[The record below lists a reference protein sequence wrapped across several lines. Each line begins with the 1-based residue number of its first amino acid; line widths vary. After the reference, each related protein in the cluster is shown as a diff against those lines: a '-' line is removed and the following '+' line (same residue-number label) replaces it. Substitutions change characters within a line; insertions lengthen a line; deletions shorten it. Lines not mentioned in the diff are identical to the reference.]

1 MEVEEIE
8 RLIIEAIPDA
18 KVKAQTEDGRHYQA
32 VVISETFRGMPR
44 VRQHQMV
51 YAALGEKLGSDEL
64 HAFALTTKTPE

>member
-1 MEVEEIE
+1 MEVKEIE
-8 RLIIEAIPDA
+8 DLIKAAIPDA
-18 KVKAQTEDGRHYQA
+18 IVKVQTEDGRHYQA
-32 VVISETFRGMPR
+32 VVISESFKEMAR

>member
-8 RLIIEAIPDA
+8 NMIREAIPDA
-18 KVKAQTEDGRHYQA
+18 VVKAETNDGRHYSA
-32 VVISETFRGMPR
+32 IVISSTFEGMPR

-51 YAALGEKLGSDEL
+51 YAALGNKLGSEDL